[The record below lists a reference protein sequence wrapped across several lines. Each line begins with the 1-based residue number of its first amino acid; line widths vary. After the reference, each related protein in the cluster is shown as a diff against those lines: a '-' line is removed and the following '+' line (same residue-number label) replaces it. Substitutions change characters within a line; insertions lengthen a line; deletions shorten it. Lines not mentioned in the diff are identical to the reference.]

1 MARRLTPDDIRS
13 DSIGLFEFAAAELD
27 AAVALEILNE
37 RDQLVLQ
44 LRSGLDDGVQ
54 YTFKEIGARLSV
66 RPERVRQMQNM
77 ALTKLRR
84 HREAERRPTKRAAP

>member
-1 MARRLTPDDIRS
+1 MARRLTPDDIRN
-13 DSIGLFEFAAAELD
+13 DSIGLFEFAAVELD

-44 LRSGLDDGVQ
+44 LRSGLSDGVQ
-54 YTFKEIGARLSV
+54 YTFKEIGARLNV

-84 HREAERRPTKRAAP
+84 QREAERRPTKRAAP